1 LSASGRLSPL
11 LAATLIQLP
20 TGTIDV
26 APGPSGSIY
35 VVRLASP
42 AVVVIDSTGAVT
54 GEIDVPGMGIPGGI
68 DVASD
73 GSLAISDAA
82 AGIIVVVGPEGTVRR
97 TLASPGSPGP
107 VAWAGTSI
115 WYASLDLGVVAEA
128 GTGVVIVETGLP
140 AGSLDVRG
148 REGLLGS
155 DGACIRFSS
164 TDGVTDTIYAR
175 SACFAGDAVLVLAG
189 GEVGFDSS
197 STPVADSL
205 ESFARVLWIPWSG
218 PAVFSRER
226 GLLRL

>member
-42 AVVVIDSTGAVT
+42 VVVVIDSTGAVT

-82 AGIIVVVGPEGTVRR
+82 GGSIVVVGPEGTVRR
-97 TLASPGSPGP
+97 TLASL
-107 VAWAGTSI
+107 
-115 WYASLDLGVVAEA
+115 Y
-128 GTGVVIVETGLP
+128 
-140 AGSLDVRG
+140 VRG
-148 REGLLGS
+148 REGMLGS
-155 DGACIRFSS
+155 DGACIRFTS